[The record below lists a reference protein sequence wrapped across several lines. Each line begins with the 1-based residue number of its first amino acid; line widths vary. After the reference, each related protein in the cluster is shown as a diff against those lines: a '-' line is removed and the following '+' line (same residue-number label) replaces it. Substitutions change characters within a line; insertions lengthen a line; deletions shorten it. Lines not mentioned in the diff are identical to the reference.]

1 MSIRRSHIAVASSNL
16 LVSCLAGLWGYTA
29 YMYNWLNVGGGVGNV
44 EFWDSMREAVP
55 YVAMVAWV
63 CLVVGVVV
71 FRREISSSLSSQV
84 AAGAISFALAP
95 AVLALCEWLLH
106 RGFPKAPM

>member
-1 MSIRRSHIAVASSNL
+1 MSIHRSHITVASGNL

-29 YMYNWLNVGGGVGNV
+29 YMYNWLNVGGGAGNV

-63 CLVVGVVV
+63 CLVIGVVV
-71 FRREISSSLSSQV
+71 FRREISSSLASQV
-84 AAGAISFALAP
+84 AVGAISFSLAP
-95 AVLALCEWLLH
+95 AVLTLSDWFLH